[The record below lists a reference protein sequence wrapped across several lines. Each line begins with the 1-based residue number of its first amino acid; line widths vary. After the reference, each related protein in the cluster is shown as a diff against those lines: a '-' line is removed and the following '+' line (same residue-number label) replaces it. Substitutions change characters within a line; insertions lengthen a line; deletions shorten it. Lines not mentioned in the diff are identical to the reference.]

1 MWIWRE
7 EAWPNLT
14 WDASQLLGPMTEA
27 VRRQSL
33 LLGKMQMLG
42 FGLRCEAELKTSI
55 EDVVQTSAIEGE
67 TVDRDRVRSSLAR
80 RLGLPDG
87 GLPPA
92 DRKVEGLVEITLDAT
107 RNHRSPLTQERLFG
121 WHAALF
127 PTGYSGLRPIAVANW
142 RTDVDGP
149 MQVVSG
155 AFGRERVHYE
165 APPAE
170 RLPVEMGRFLDWFNQ
185 DDQLGPVM
193 KSGLAHLW
201 FVTIHP
207 FEDGNGRIARTIA
220 DLALAKAER
229 TGQRFYS
236 MSSQIMRERDAYYEM
251 LEKTQRG
258 DTDVTR
264 WLTWFAGC
272 YARAVDRAE
281 AMIADVLAKAEFWQR
296 FAREPLSERQKKV
309 LNRFL
314 DGFEGSLT
322 AKKWA
327 ALAKCSVDTAQR
339 DIKDLL
345 DRKILVRGPG
355 GSKNTSYWP
364 ASYARELTVSRVNA
378 EEC

>member
-7 EAWPNLT
+7 ENWPNLT
-14 WDASQLLGPMTEA
+14 WDATQLLCPMVEA
-27 VRRQSL
+27 ARCQGI
-33 LLGKMQMLG
+33 LLGRMERLG
-42 FGLRCEAELKTSI
+42 FDLRSEAELKTTV
-55 EDVVQTSAIEGE
+55 EDVIQTSAIEGE
-67 TVDRDRVRSSLAR
+67 KVDHDSVRSSLAR
-80 RLGLPDG
+80 HLGLPDG

-107 RNHRSPLTQERLFG
+107 RNYSVPLTQERLFG

-127 PTGYSGLRPIAVANW
+127 PTGYSGLRPITIATW
-142 RTDVDGP
+142 RTDAHGP

-155 AFGRERVHYE
+155 PIGRERVHYQ
-165 APPAE
+165 APPAIQV
-170 RLPVEMGRFLDWFNQ
+170 PTEMERFLDWFNG
-185 DDQLGPVM
+185 DDGSDSVM

-207 FEDGNGRIARTIA
+207 FDDGNGRIARTIA

-236 MSSQIMRERDAYYEM
+236 MSSQIMRERDAYYQM

-264 WLTWFAGC
+264 WLSWFIGC
-272 YARAVDRAE
+272 YTRAIQRAE
-281 AMIADVLAKAEFWQR
+281 TMIADVLVKAEFWQS
-296 FAREPLSERQKKV
+296 FAHEPLSERQKKV

-327 ALAKCSVDTAQR
+327 ALAKCSIDTAQR
-339 DIKDLL
+339 DINDLL
-345 DRKILVRGPG
+345 ERKMLVKGPG
-355 GSKNTSYWP
+355 GSKNTCYWP
-364 ASYARELTVSRVNA
+364 AGYAHDRPSGE
-378 EEC
+378 

>member
-7 EAWPNLT
+7 ENWPNLT
-14 WDASQLLGPMTEA
+14 WDAAQLLDPMVEA
-27 VRRQSL
+27 ARCQGL
-33 LLGKMQMLG
+33 LLGRVERLG
-42 FGLRCEAELKTSI
+42 FDLRCEAELKTSV
-55 EDVVQTSAIEGE
+55 EDVIQTSAIEGE
-67 TVDRDRVRSSLAR
+67 KVDHDSVRSSLAR

-107 RNHRSPLTQERLFG
+107 RNYSAPLTQERLFG

-127 PTGYSGLRPIAVANW
+127 PTGYSGLRPITLASW
-142 RTDVDGP
+142 RTDAHGP

-155 AFGRERVHYE
+155 PLGRERIHYE
-165 APPAE
+165 APPATQV
-170 RLPVEMGRFLDWFNQ
+170 PTEMERFLDWFNG
-185 DDQLGPVM
+185 DDGPDSVM

-207 FEDGNGRIARTIA
+207 FDDGNGRIARTIA

-236 MSSQIMRERDAYYEM
+236 MSSQIMRERDVYYQM

-258 DTDVTR
+258 DIDVTR
-264 WLTWFAGC
+264 WLSWFVGC
-272 YARAVDRAE
+272 YTRAIQRAE
-281 AMIADVLAKAEFWQR
+281 TMIADVLIKAEFWQS
-296 FAREPLSERQKKV
+296 FAHEPLSERQKKV

-327 ALAKCSVDTAQR
+327 ALAKCSIDTAQR
-339 DIKDLL
+339 DINDLL
-345 DRKILVRGPG
+345 ERKLLVKGQG
-355 GSKNTSYWP
+355 GSKNTCYWP
-364 ASYARELTVSRVNA
+364 AGYKDSPSGE
-378 EEC
+378 

>member
-1 MWIWRE
+1 MAVWIWRE
-7 EAWPNLT
+7 ENWPNLT
-14 WDASQLLGPMTEA
+14 WDAAQLLDPMVEA
-27 VRRQSL
+27 ARCQGL
-33 LLGKMQMLG
+33 LLGRVERLG
-42 FGLRCEAELKTSI
+42 FDLRCEAELKTSV
-55 EDVVQTSAIEGE
+55 EDVIQTSAIEGE
-67 TVDRDRVRSSLAR
+67 KVDHDSVRSSLAR

-107 RNHRSPLTQERLFG
+107 RNYSAPLTQERLFG

-127 PTGYSGLRPIAVANW
+127 PTGYSGLRPITLASW
-142 RTDVDGP
+142 RTDAHGP

-155 AFGRERVHYE
+155 PLGRERIHYE
-165 APPAE
+165 APPAI
-170 RLPVEMGRFLDWFNQ
+170 LVPTEMERFLDWFNG
-185 DDQLGPVM
+185 DDGPDSVM

-207 FEDGNGRIARTIA
+207 FDDGNGRIARTIA

-236 MSSQIMRERDAYYEM
+236 MSSQIMRERDVYYQM

-258 DTDVTR
+258 DIDVTR
-264 WLTWFAGC
+264 WLSWFVGC
-272 YARAVDRAE
+272 YTRAIQRAE
-281 AMIADVLAKAEFWQR
+281 TMIADVLIKAEFWQS
-296 FAREPLSERQKKV
+296 FAHEPLSERQKKV

-327 ALAKCSVDTAQR
+327 ALAKCSIDTAQR
-339 DIKDLL
+339 DINDLL
-345 DRKILVRGPG
+345 ERKLLVKGPG
-355 GSKNTSYWP
+355 GSKNTCYWP
-364 ASYARELTVSRVNA
+364 AGYEDRPSGE
-378 EEC
+378 